1 MQKIP
6 LNQARPG
13 MVLEKPVLRDNG
25 LVLVAQGTEISD
37 TLLFRLENMG
47 VESVIV
53 EGHPVEVEGENQP
66 RSYQERIDGLD
77 HLFRR
82 YRDDPWMNK
91 MKDFISSYFKRKL
104 AAQNISGKIHE
115 KSANQNSQ
123 DQEQK

>member
-47 VESVIV
+47 VESVTV
-53 EGHPVEVEGENQP
+53 EGHPVEVEGEEQP
-66 RSYQERIDGLD
+66 RSYQERIDNLD

-82 YRDDPWMNK
+82 YKDDPWMNK
-91 MKDFISSYFKRKL
+91 MKDFIRSYFKRKL
-104 AAQNISGKIHE
+104 AAQQNSQSTQE